1 MKKII
6 FRFSLINIL
15 LGIVLFLLYRV
26 VIDRLNP
33 SDTTTLGKIYTVM
46 DIFMQIILSSVYL
59 VAIAVSSL
67 LFFLNQVDRIRNN
80 SYLSFL
86 TFSGVPLFFVLFVG
100 VNIAL
105 DIHQYDIIP
114 SSIKMLL
121 GFSLLYLLCTIIEFL
136 IFRSKIKKLQMQTV
150 LLENK

>member
-6 FRFSLINIL
+6 FRFSLINIG

-26 VIDRLNP
+26 IIDRLNP
-33 SDTTTLGKIYTVM
+33 PDTTTLEKIYTVM

-67 LFFLNQVDRIRNN
+67 LFFLNQIDRIRNN
-80 SYLSFL
+80 YYLSFL

-105 DIHQYDIIP
+105 DIHQ
-114 SSIKMLL
+114 
-121 GFSLLYLLCTIIEFL
+121 
-136 IFRSKIKKLQMQTV
+136 
-150 LLENK
+150 